1 MTCDGNNCEKNPQ
14 FTSSKSST
22 YDNSDQK
29 SVQLTYGGGY
39 LKGNIIKDTVH
50 LSNIEV
56 LEQEIAE
63 VTEQDERSTTNFSCL
78 IGLGFP
84 ELAPHGELL
93 LFDNMMNRQVL
104 DSNVFTT
111 YYYKDD
117 IHSDLHFGGI
127 NKQYYTGEIHYVD
140 VQKRYHWNIKIDDIK
155 INGNAL
161 NLCAK
166 TNGCQGLVDTGTNL
180 NTFESEEYAAVME
193 HFADSR
199 GGYDCGKLSGLPTIT
214 YVIGGTDYSFSAA
227 EYMAKE
233 YNVCQ
238 LGFFKMDVF
247 RDPEEQP
254 AMVIGVNFMKK
265 YFTVFD
271 RSDDSRPRVGF
282 ALASDLKVDSSRN
295 SEVDKI
301 EVNDR

>member
-1 MTCDGNNCEKNPQ
+1 MTCSDNNCEKNPQ

-22 YDNSDQK
+22 YDNSAQK

-39 LKGNIIKDTVH
+39 LKGNLIKDTVY
-50 LSNIEV
+50 LSKIEV
-56 LEQEIAE
+56 REQEIAE

-111 YYYKDD
+111 YYYKDE
-117 IHSDLHFGGI
+117 IHSDLHFGGV
-127 NKQYYTGEIHYVD
+127 NKNYYVGDLNYVD

-155 INGNAL
+155 INGNPL
-161 NLCAK
+161 NLCEK
-166 TNGCQGLVDTGTNL
+166 THGCQGLVDTGTNL
-180 NTFESEEYAAVME
+180 NTFESEEYSAILK
-193 HFADSR
+193 HFTNSR
-199 GGYDCGKLSGLPTIT
+199 AGYDCSQTAGLPTIT
-214 YVIGGTDYSFSAA
+214 YVIGGIDYTFSPS
-227 EYMAKE
+227 EYMVKE
-233 YNVCQ
+233 YKMCQ

-247 RDPEEQP
+247 RDPNEQP

-271 RSDDSRPRVGF
+271 RSDDSKPRVGF
-282 ALASDLKVDSSRN
+282 ALASDLKVESSKN
-295 SEVDKI
+295 AEVDKI
-301 EVNDR
+301 VVNDN